1 MGEVA
6 TAMGFL
12 TIESDEAANIYVDD
26 RRVGITPVIKTE
38 VTPGRHHVL
47 AVEVDTGKRHALTA
61 DVAQG
66 EERTVRFA
74 FQPVQ

>member
-1 MGEVA
+1 
-6 TAMGFL
+6 
-12 TIESDEAANIYVDD
+12 
-26 RRVGITPVIKTE
+26 
-38 VTPGRHHVL
+38 VL